1 MYENNY
7 PNNYNNNVSNST
19 VNSTADHTYRYE
31 NTNMGSSPNMA
42 APKPPKKNK
51 SDFGFG
57 KKILVGICCGLC
69 FGIFA
74 GLGFQAVDTATD
86 LLKTTTGIDK
96 MIESSRTQS
105 RATDEDINEDAEEV
119 EETPSDEEVQQAMN
133 DSNAIAETPITQAT
147 VTDVTQ
153 VVKDVMPSVVSINNK
168 YVETM
173 SFWGQDYSNEAMST
187 GSGIIVGKN
196 DTELLLVSNY
206 HVVASAEEL
215 TVQFVDG
222 SQIQAQIKGTDE
234 DRDLAVIAVQ
244 LDDIEAA
251 TMDEIAIAQLGDSTA
266 LTVGEP
272 VIAIGNAMGYGQSVT
287 TGVVSALN
295 RPIANLSAN
304 QQTTTDD
311 VAVRNFIQTDAAINP
326 GNSGGA
332 LLNTRGE
339 VIGINSNKIGG
350 TVVEGMGYAIP
361 ISDAKPIIEELM
373 TQETKMQV
381 DEARKGYLG
390 ITGVDVVAEY
400 SELYDMPQ
408 GVYVSS
414 VFEGTAADEAGLV
427 KGDIIT
433 GINGIEITTMDEL
446 KKELG
451 YHEAGED
458 VEITYMQ
465 ALPGEYQSKTIT
477 VTLGVQANMN

>member
-7 PNNYNNNVSNST
+7 PNNYSNNNVNNSAT
-19 VNSTADHTYRYE
+19 TGTGDRMYHYE
-31 NTNMGSSPNMA
+31 NTNMGGSPNMA
-42 APKPPKKNK
+42 TPQPPKKAK

-57 KKILVGICCGLC
+57 KKVLVGICCGLC

-96 MIESSRTQS
+96 MIENSSEQS
-105 RATDEDINEDAEEV
+105 RVEEDSKAEETV
-119 EETPSDEEVQQAMN
+119 EETPSEEEIQQAME
-133 DSNAIAETPITQAT
+133 DSDAIAQTPLTQAT
-147 VTDVTQ
+147 VTDVTK

-173 SFWGQDYSNEAMST
+173 SFFGQDYSNEAMGT

-244 LDDIEAA
+244 LEDIEDA
-251 TMDEIAIAQLGDSTA
+251 TMNEIAIAQLGDSTA

-295 RPIANLSAN
+295 RPIANLSTG

-311 VAVRNFIQTDAAINP
+311 AAVRNFIQTDAAINP

-332 LLNTRGE
+332 LLNTRG
-339 VIGINSNKIGG
+339 
-350 TVVEGMGYAIP
+350 YW
-361 ISDAKPIIEELM
+361 
-373 TQETKMQV
+373 
-381 DEARKGYLG
+381 Y
-390 ITGVDVVAEY
+390 
-400 SELYDMPQ
+400 
-408 GVYVSS
+408 
-414 VFEGTAADEAGLV
+414 
-427 KGDIIT
+427 
-433 GINGIEITTMDEL
+433 
-446 KKELG
+446 
-451 YHEAGED
+451 
-458 VEITYMQ
+458 
-465 ALPGEYQSKTIT
+465 
-477 VTLGVQANMN
+477 